1 MILLRFLLTPC
12 YYKSTP
18 SHYSHDKLLLPG
30 EYGATMVLRQ
40 MAEMARLPAYEMLT
54 WKKLFT
60 AIIEYC
66 IRWVTPDR
74 SYGSNGGYRVTHHPS

>member
-1 MILLRFLLTPC
+1 
-12 YYKSTP
+12 
-18 SHYSHDKLLLPG
+18 
-30 EYGATMVLRQ
+30 MVLRQ

-66 IRWVTPDR
+66 IRWAHLLAEVT
-74 SYGSNGGYRVTHHPS
+74 GVTRQPSFISAYVHSVALPHLYVAE